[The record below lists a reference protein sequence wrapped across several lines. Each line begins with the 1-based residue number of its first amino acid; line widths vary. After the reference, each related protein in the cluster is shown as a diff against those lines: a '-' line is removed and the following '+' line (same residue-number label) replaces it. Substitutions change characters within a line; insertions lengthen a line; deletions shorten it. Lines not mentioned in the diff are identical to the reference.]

1 MQAALERTTE
11 DTKFKDQL
19 SGAVI
24 DNINNTRIV
33 DEALKLNAQDLN
45 FLRANG
51 ELNKVVEFIKCPE
64 KILGCAATKHGE
76 IAEQVEVGVRRAN
89 QALNNETMTATFDG
103 VGRTAPE
110 DYIID
115 GIAAQSKFLNG
126 TNNNLSAVLGHMDKY
141 SEFGRDGSYYHI
153 PKDEFQTIEK
163 IINGESV
170 DGLNQKTINAI
181 QEKVA
186 KIEEETGKSFT
197 EVVKPGVSDYAE
209 IQQGKV
215 SETLDKHKEEIS
227 EENKE
232 IKEKISQ
239 DHEASLAEGFKAAAV
254 AGAVGAAVSLTTSL
268 YKKNKEGKKFYKG
281 DFTAQ
286 DWKDVGIST
295 SQGGAIGAISGGAIY
310 GLTNYASLS
319 APFAGAVVSA
329 AKGIGSLINDLNKGE
344 ISKDEFTELGMV
356 ICSEAAIVGFATAA
370 GQAAIPI
377 PVLGAVIGSIA
388 GSMLANFLGDKNKKT
403 AYVIRQE
410 MNEYIQQLDNTYKK
424 LVSQILAE
432 FEKLGE
438 LTKAAFDIQHN
449 YRLVEASLEL
459 AKAYGVKESKMIKTS
474 EDLDA
479 FILG

>member
-1 MQAALERTTE
+1 MLTALERTTE

-24 DNINNTRIV
+24 DNINDTRIA
-33 DEALKLNAQDLN
+33 DEALKLNTQDLN
-45 FLRANG
+45 FLEANR
-51 ELNKVVEFIKCPE
+51 ELNKVIEFIKHPE
-64 KILGCAATKHGE
+64 KILGSNATKHGE

-89 QALNNETMTATFDG
+89 QALNNETRTATLDG

-115 GIAAQSKFLNG
+115 GSAVQSKFLNG
-126 TNNNLSAVLGHMDKY
+126 TNNNLSAVLDHMDKY

-170 DGLNQKTINAI
+170 DGLKQKTINAI
-181 QEKVA
+181 QDKVA
-186 KIEEETGKSFT
+186 KIEEETGKPFT
-197 EVVKPGVSDYAE
+197 EVIKPGVSDYAE
-209 IQQGKV
+209 VQQGKV
-215 SETLDKHKEEIS
+215 RETLDKHKEEIS

-239 DHEASLAEGFKAAAV
+239 DHEASLAEGIKAAAI
-254 AGAVGAAVSLTTSL
+254 AGAVGAAVSLITSL
-268 YKKNKEGKKFYKG
+268 YKKSKEGKKFYKG

-286 DWKDVGIST
+286 DWKEVGIST

-329 AKGIGSLINDLNKGE
+329 AKGIGSLINDLNEGE

-370 GQAAIPI
+370 GQVAIPI

-388 GSMLANFLGDKNKKT
+388 GSMLANFLGDKNKET
-403 AYVIRQE
+403 AYMIRKE

-438 LTKAAFDIQHN
+438 LTKAAFDIQNN

>member
-1 MQAALERTTE
+1 MLTALERTTE

-19 SGAVI
+19 SGTVI
-24 DNINNTRIV
+24 DNINDTRIA
-33 DEALKLNAQDLN
+33 DEALKLNTQDLN

-51 ELNKVVEFIKCPE
+51 ELNKVIEFIKCPE
-64 KILGCAATKHGE
+64 KILGCDATKHGE

-115 GIAAQSKFLNG
+115 GIAVQSKFLNG
-126 TNNNLSAVLGHMDKY
+126 TNNNLSAVLDHMDKY

-153 PKDEFQTIEK
+153 PKDEYQIIEK

-181 QEKVA
+181 QDKVA

-209 IQQGKV
+209 VQQGKV

-239 DHEASLAEGFKAAAV
+239 EHEASLAEGFKAAAV

-268 YKKNKEGKKFYKG
+268 YKKSKEGKKFYKG

-286 DWKDVGIST
+286 DWKEVGIST

-329 AKGIGSLINDLNKGE
+329 AKGIGSLINDLNEGE

-403 AYVIRQE
+403 AYMIRKE

-438 LTKAAFDIQHN
+438 LTKAAFDIQNN

-459 AKAYGVKESKMIKTS
+459 AKAYGVKESKMIRTS